1 MTTLSQ
7 KEREDLRDVF
17 ASISEVKPSHF
28 PKINKLKIVM
38 RTLSLLRRF
47 LPSGKRISYQ
57 K

>member
-1 MTTLSQ
+1 MTTLSP